1 MDNQFRSAAFGGF
14 NRRDV
19 ADYLSQTAWAHAEQL
34 GQLRT
39 QLDEAQREQEEL
51 RAQLEA
57 AREELAGCQRELEQA
72 QADRQASLEQAGRLT
87 ELEQEAEQ
95 LRARLAQLEPDAAAY
110 ATIKE
115 RTAGMELD
123 AHRRAQAIVDQAK
136 AEVQQQRRSV
146 EQWLERLRS
155 EYGEVCGQVESTM
168 ALATLEL
175 DRVRV
180 GLERVAQSVD
190 SKKGALD
197 GLTRTFDSQSHQ

>member
-1 MDNQFRSAAFGGF
+1 MDNQFRNAAFGGF

-19 ADYLSQTAWAHAEQL
+19 ADYLAQTAWTHAEQM

-39 QLDEAQREQEEL
+39 QLDEAVREQEEL

-57 AREELAGCQRELEQA
+57 AREELSACQQELEQA
-72 QADRQASLEQAGRLT
+72 QADRQTVREQADRLA
-87 ELEQEAEQ
+87 ELEQEREQ
-95 LRARLAQLEPDAAAY
+95 LCARLAQLEPDAAAY

-136 AEVQQQRRSV
+136 AEAQQQRRSV

-155 EYGEVCGQVESTM
+155 EYGEVCSQVESTM

-175 DRVRV
+175 DRARV
-180 GLERVAQSVD
+180 GLERVNQSLD
-190 SKKGALD
+190 GKKGALD